1 MIKDKTIKIFIT
13 EDLNAFDCDSDF
25 HYESIKE

>member
-13 EDLNAFDCDSDF
+13 EDLNGFDCDSDF